1 MRATL
6 CLRFLCLLA
15 TLLATIRS
23 CVGFLPSSISSLS
36 ERTLALRPSSSRLVA
51 SPLSDLI
58 QNKDTKDSLKRLQN
72 DFNVLREIRPAD
84 PSKDTSAPVAIISA
98 GSSYTRLW
106 TTHTW
111 EQHSR
116 PPHRR
121 YFRHVVRWIYS
132 TTARKIFPTVV
143 IATLWA
149 GLVSTVAQNCA
160 AVGKFIPSAGSTAVL
175 SFLAAPLGLLLT
187 LRTNQSMS
195 RLLEARQ
202 AWGRLTLHARSLAN
216 VAAVYLYP
224 MNPRAAVLLV
234 RHLSTLGWVLKSHL
248 RGEGIE
254 SDRAVLSAMLGD
266 GTDYEWLIQQPRRTV
281 AIMSRIRQ
289 IVGTVMTSRDEGS
302 ETRVST
308 TLLVAEEKVAGL
320 EQVLG
325 ICERISTSPIPPT
338 YTRHLSR
345 TIFLWL
351 FSLPASLVSTGLST
365 FGVMTATMVATYV
378 LVGLDEVGFEI
389 HNAFQL
395 LPLQQLSAAVQTAV
409 ETQFF
414 PAGGPMPPVPRR

>member
-1 MRATL
+1 MKKL
-6 CLRFLCLLA
+6 
-15 TLLATIRS
+15 
-23 CVGFLPSSISSLS
+23 
-36 ERTLALRPSSSRLVA
+36 TLALTVQYLVWGFTEAFSSTTQDRVTSSHNPPPSIRNYYSCPLRA
-51 SPLSDLI
+51 SPLSDILPD
-58 QNKDTKDSLKRLQN
+58 KGTSDALEKLRN
-72 DFNVLREIRPAD
+72 DFNKLKQIRPAD

-121 YFRHVVRWIYS
+121 YFRHAARWFYS

-143 IATLWA
+143 LAVAWA
-149 GLVSTVAQNCA
+149 GLVSALA
-160 AVGKFIPSAGSTAVL
+160 HRLAIVGKWIPSAGSSAVL
-175 SFLAAPLGLLLT
+175 SYLAAPLGLLLT

-202 AWGRLTLHARSLAN
+202 AWGRLTLNTRSLAS

-234 RHLSTLGWVLKSHL
+234 RHLAVLGWVLKAHV

-254 SDRAVLSAMLGD
+254 SDQPVLSTMLGE
-266 GTDYEWLIQQPRRTV
+266 GEDYEWLIAQPRRTN
-281 AIMSRIRQ
+281 AIVSRIRQ
-289 IVGTVMTSRDEGS
+289 IVGTVMTSRAEGS

-308 TLLVAEEKVAGL
+308 TLLVAEEKVTAL

-325 ICERISTSPIPPT
+325 ICERLSSSPIPPT

-351 FSLPASLVSTGLST
+351 FFLPASLVSTGLST
-365 FGVMTATMVATYV
+365 FGVMAATMTATYV
-378 LVGLDEVGFEI
+378 LVGLDEVGMEI
-389 HNAFQL
+389 ENSFQL

-409 ETQFF
+409 ELQFF
-414 PAGGPMPPVPRR
+414 PARGPMPAVPRR